1 MAASRGYVR
10 RRPAFLVRALAAWPA
25 LAEVRGQRAA
35 GAVLAPATRRRLIRS
50 RLLAMGAP
58 AARVPSLAQTTS
70 SATIV

>member
-1 MAASRGYVR
+1 MWRPAAAT
-10 RRPAFLVRALAAWPA
+10 PAFLVRALAALP
-25 LAEVRGQRAA
+25 LAEVRGRRAA

-50 RLLAMGAP
+50 RRFAMGAP